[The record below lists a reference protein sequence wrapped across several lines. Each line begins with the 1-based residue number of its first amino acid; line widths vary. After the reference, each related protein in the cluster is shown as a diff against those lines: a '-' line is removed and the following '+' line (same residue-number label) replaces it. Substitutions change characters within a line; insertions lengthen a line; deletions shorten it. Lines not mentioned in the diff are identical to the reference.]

1 MRCFISIDLPSH
13 VKSRIFHK
21 FGVLGS
27 KGLFKGKLVKKDDL
41 HLTLK
46 FLGNLSEDK
55 IKEVKRKLKEI
66 KFSKFEGKIGRTG
79 FLDNQDNIK
88 CVWVELLA
96 DKIDKLQEEINKT
109 LGGVKKE
116 DSLKF
121 NPQIIMAKI
130 DQVLNKQEL
139 VKEVQNMNFKKLDF
153 EVKEFLLVKS
163 ELTKKGAQ
171 YKILDKFVLN

>member
-21 FGVLGS
+21 FGILGS

-41 HLTLK
+41 QLTLK

-79 FLDNQDNIK
+79 FFDNQDNIK
-88 CVWVELLA
+88 VVWVELLA
-96 DKIDKLQEEINKT
+96 DRINKLGEEISKI
-109 LGGVKKE
+109 LGEFKKD
-116 DSLKF
+116 DSTNF
-121 NPQIIMAKI
+121 NPHITMAKV

-139 VKEVQNMNFKKLDF
+139 VKEVQNMNFRKLDF
-153 EVKEFLLVKS
+153 EIKEFLLIKS
-163 ELTKKGAQ
+163 ELTKKGLQ
-171 YKILDKFVLN
+171 YKILDKFTLN